1 MKYLPFSLHSFK
13 IKLLVSLLAVGLL
26 PLAAISVFYQYILD
40 VRITKDIESASI
52 DRLRYTSFNI
62 QRQKE
67 IADQLLGW
75 ITYNRQLQNI
85 LTSDYSKI
93 YEKQLDI
100 IQFSS
105 YAMEYAVNANIESN
119 IFKILIL
126 EDNGSSFQIG
136 NGMSLLDEK
145 AIRDAKWVET
155 YEHSSPERLTLSKDV
170 YIKDTY
176 IFPVSSRIYNDLTG
190 TPVGWC
196 LIAFHNDMYSQ
207 SLVNGSNNQNIY
219 LINQEGQC
227 IGHTDPAW
235 IGMDMANDAIIQK
248 ILNTSEPLGHIMNFR
263 SETPTIV
270 HYYRVPGSHLIEIQ
284 ETPLNSFLK
293 EKEEIFRLSAALIL
307 FPPYWFSA
315 LPYTC
320 AMF

>member
-1 MKYLPFSLHSFK
+1 MKHLPFSLHSFK

-26 PLAAISVFYQYILD
+26 PLATISVFYQYILD

-119 IFKILIL
+119 IFKIFYVIRN
-126 EDNGSSFQIG
+126 NG
-136 NGMSLLDEK
+136 D
-145 AIRDAKWVET
+145 
-155 YEHSSPERLTLSKDV
+155 
-170 YIKDTY
+170 YI
-176 IFPVSSRIYNDLTG
+176 IF
-190 TPVGWC
+190 
-196 LIAFHNDMYSQ
+196 
-207 SLVNGSNNQNIY
+207 
-219 LINQEGQC
+219 
-227 IGHTDPAW
+227 
-235 IGMDMANDAIIQK
+235 
-248 ILNTSEPLGHIMNFR
+248 
-263 SETPTIV
+263 
-270 HYYRVPGSHLIEIQ
+270 
-284 ETPLNSFLK
+284 
-293 EKEEIFRLSAALIL
+293 
-307 FPPYWFSA
+307 
-315 LPYTC
+315 
-320 AMF
+320 

>member
-1 MKYLPFSLHSFK
+1 MKHLPFSLHSFK

-26 PLAAISVFYQYILD
+26 PLATISVFYQYILD

-126 EDNGSSFQIG
+126 EDNGSSFQIVYCTQ
-136 NGMSLLDEK
+136 M
-145 AIRDAKWVET
+145 
-155 YEHSSPERLTLSKDV
+155 ER
-170 YIKDTY
+170 
-176 IFPVSSRIYNDLTG
+176 
-190 TPVGWC
+190 
-196 LIAFHNDMYSQ
+196 
-207 SLVNGSNNQNIY
+207 
-219 LINQEGQC
+219 
-227 IGHTDPAW
+227 
-235 IGMDMANDAIIQK
+235 
-248 ILNTSEPLGHIMNFR
+248 
-263 SETPTIV
+263 
-270 HYYRVPGSHLIEIQ
+270 
-284 ETPLNSFLK
+284 
-293 EKEEIFRLSAALIL
+293 
-307 FPPYWFSA
+307 
-315 LPYTC
+315 
-320 AMF
+320 

>member
-1 MKYLPFSLHSFK
+1 MEIVMKHLPFSLHSFK

-26 PLAAISVFYQYILD
+26 PLATISVFYQYILD

-52 DRLRYTSFNI
+52 DRLRYTSINI

-67 IADQLLGW
+67 IADQLLGG

-145 AIRDAKWVET
+145 AIRDAKWAET

-190 TPVGWC
+190 APIGWC
-196 LIAFHNDMYSQ
+196 IIAFRNDMYSK
-207 SLVNGSNNQNIY
+207 SLINGSNNQNIY
-219 LINQEGQC
+219 LINPAGQC
-227 IGHTDPAW
+227 IGHTDSSM
-235 IGMDMANDAIIQK
+235 IGADMSQDSMIRE
-248 ILNTSEPLGHIMNFR
+248 ILNTQDSIGHITANR
-263 SETPTIV
+263 SHTPLIA
-270 HYYRVPGSHLIEIQ
+270 HYYRIPDI
-284 ETPLNSFLK
+284 
-293 EKEEIFRLSAALIL
+293 IFFAVQ
-307 FPPYWFSA
+307 
-315 LPYTC
+315 
-320 AMF
+320 